1 MKNQVVNL
9 LNKTVNE
16 IEVPDSIFN
25 INVFPD
31 LIHQYI
37 RYQNAKKRQGSHKT
51 KSRSEVRGKSSKP
64 FAQKGTGNA
73 RQGSSKAPHF
83 RGGAVSM
90 GPQNRDHSFS
100 LNKKEKKIAL
110 KCALSDKNNSDS
122 LIFLDSL
129 EIKSHKTKELSQSL
143 KSFNF
148 DSALFIYQDN
158 DKLINF
164 KRASSNIPKLA
175 MLSEN
180 GLNVKDI
187 ISYEKVFIEEKSLK
201 KITEMLSW

>member
-16 IEVPDSIFN
+16 IEVPESIFK

-37 RYQNAKKRQGSHKT
+37 RYQDAKKRQGSHKT
-51 KSRSEVRGKSSKP
+51 KSRSEVRGKASKP

-73 RQGSSKAPHF
+73 RQGSSKPPHF

-100 LNKKEKKIAL
+100 LNKKEKKLAL
-110 KCALSDKNNSDS
+110 KSALSSKLLEDNI
-122 LIFLDSL
+122 IFLDTL
-129 EIKSHKTKELSQSL
+129 EIKNHKTKELVTKL
-143 KSFNF
+143 NNFNF
-148 DSALFIYQDN
+148 NTALFVYGDEKID
-158 DKLINF
+158 DNF
-164 KRASSNIPKLA
+164 KKASSNIPHVSI
-175 MLSEN
+175 LSCS
-180 GLNVKDI
+180 GINVKDL
-187 ISYEKVFIEEKSLK
+187 ISNHKIFIDEKSIDQ
-201 KITEMLSW
+201 ITKRLS